1 MKNVLQPRG
10 QITDADEDAD
20 AYADTYANATEY
32 SD

>member
-1 MKNVLQPRG
+1 MNKVLQPRG

-20 AYADTYANATEY
+20 AYADTYANATAY